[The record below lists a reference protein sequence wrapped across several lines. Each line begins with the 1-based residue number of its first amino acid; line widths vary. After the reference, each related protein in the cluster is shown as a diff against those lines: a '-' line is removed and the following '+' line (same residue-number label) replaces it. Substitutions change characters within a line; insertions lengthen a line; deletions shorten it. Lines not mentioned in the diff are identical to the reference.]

1 MCQMKERKWSFAWK
15 KKMKTVKLKLENV
28 TEEYDVGYVSF
39 SDWKRKEAKLK
50 SGVLTELQVKVER
63 REEIKNMKNVDLKMR
78 EAIIVWFICQ

>member
-1 MCQMKERKWSFAWK
+1 
-15 KKMKTVKLKLENV
+15 MKTVKLKLENV